1 MDNVLGTRPP
11 LHTEMD
17 TNPEK
22 ERHIQLLYEQVLKHY
37 NLIGTPEGL
46 DELKKELK
54 TTSITG
60 PVYIGVGDS
69 LEDIIVDGNVQTG
82 VFPKN
87 LQVAC
92 SNDYVY
98 VVYPASN
105 NVDVVMLMGCFEVPL
120 EARQTETIDGTDYY
134 VFRSSNA
141 YTYAGKLAFIV

>member
-1 MDNVLGTRPP
+1 MTLQDIVTFSKLSYFLSKLR
-11 LHTEMD
+11 TEIA
-17 TNPEK
+17 EK
-22 ERHIQLLYEQVLKHY
+22 YIS
-37 NLIGTPEGL
+37 
-46 DELKKELK
+46 K

-105 NVDVVMLMGCFEVPL
+105 TVDVVMLMGCFEVPL

>member
-1 MDNVLGTRPP
+1 MTLQDVVTFSKLSYFLSKLR
-11 LHTEMD
+11 TEIA
-17 TNPEK
+17 EK
-22 ERHIQLLYEQVLKHY
+22 YIS
-37 NLIGTPEGL
+37 
-46 DELKKELK
+46 K

>member
-1 MDNVLGTRPP
+1 MTLQDVVTFSKLSYFLSKLR
-11 LHTEMD
+11 TEIA
-17 TNPEK
+17 EK
-22 ERHIQLLYEQVLKHY
+22 YIS
-37 NLIGTPEGL
+37 
-46 DELKKELK
+46 K

-105 NVDVVMLMGCFEVPL
+105 DVDVVMLMGCFEVPL

>member
-1 MDNVLGTRPP
+1 MTLQDIVTFSKLSYFLSKLR
-11 LHTEMD
+11 TEIA
-17 TNPEK
+17 EK
-22 ERHIQLLYEQVLKHY
+22 YIS
-37 NLIGTPEGL
+37 
-46 DELKKELK
+46 K

>member
-1 MDNVLGTRPP
+1 MTLQDIVTFSKLSYFLSKLR
-11 LHTEMD
+11 TEIA
-17 TNPEK
+17 EK
-22 ERHIQLLYEQVLKHY
+22 YIS
-37 NLIGTPEGL
+37 
-46 DELKKELK
+46 K

-105 NVDVVMLMGCFEVPL
+105 DVDVVILMGCFEVTL

>member
-1 MDNVLGTRPP
+1 MTLQDIVTFSKLSYFLSKLR
-11 LHTEMD
+11 TEIA
-17 TNPEK
+17 EK
-22 ERHIQLLYEQVLKHY
+22 YIS
-37 NLIGTPEGL
+37 
-46 DELKKELK
+46 K

-69 LEDIIVDGNVQTG
+69 LEDIIADGNVQTG

-105 NVDVVMLMGCFEVPL
+105 DVDVVMLMGCFEVPL

>member
-1 MDNVLGTRPP
+1 MTFQDIVTFSKLSYFLSKLR
-11 LHTEMD
+11 TEIA
-17 TNPEK
+17 EK
-22 ERHIQLLYEQVLKHY
+22 YIS
-37 NLIGTPEGL
+37 
-46 DELKKELK
+46 K

-105 NVDVVMLMGCFEVPL
+105 DVDVVMLMGCFEVPL

>member
-1 MDNVLGTRPP
+1 MTLQDIVTFSKLSYFFSKLR
-11 LHTEMD
+11 TEIA
-17 TNPEK
+17 EK
-22 ERHIQLLYEQVLKHY
+22 YIS
-37 NLIGTPEGL
+37 
-46 DELKKELK
+46 K

-105 NVDVVMLMGCFEVPL
+105 DVDVVMLMGCFEVPL

>member
-1 MDNVLGTRPP
+1 MTLQDVVTFSKLSYFLSKLR
-11 LHTEMD
+11 TEIA
-17 TNPEK
+17 EK
-22 ERHIQLLYEQVLKHY
+22 YIS
-37 NLIGTPEGL
+37 
-46 DELKKELK
+46 K

-92 SNDYVY
+92 SNNYVY

-105 NVDVVMLMGCFEVPL
+105 DVDVVMLMGCFEVPL

>member
-1 MDNVLGTRPP
+1 MTLQDVVTFSKLSYFLSKLR
-11 LHTEMD
+11 TEIA
-17 TNPEK
+17 EK
-22 ERHIQLLYEQVLKHY
+22 YIS
-37 NLIGTPEGL
+37 
-46 DELKKELK
+46 K

-82 VFPKN
+82 VFRKN
-87 LQVAC
+87 LLVAC

-105 NVDVVMLMGCFEVPL
+105 DVDVVMLMGCFEVPL

>member
-1 MDNVLGTRPP
+1 MTLQDIVTFSKLSYFLSKLRI
-11 LHTEMD
+11 EIA
-17 TNPEK
+17 EK
-22 ERHIQLLYEQVLKHY
+22 YIS
-37 NLIGTPEGL
+37 
-46 DELKKELK
+46 K

>member
-1 MDNVLGTRPP
+1 M
-11 LHTEMD
+11 
-17 TNPEK
+17 
-22 ERHIQLLYEQVLKHY
+22 
-37 NLIGTPEGL
+37 
-46 DELKKELK
+46 
-54 TTSITG
+54 
-60 PVYIGVGDS
+60 
-69 LEDIIVDGNVQTG
+69 EDIIVDGNVQTG

-98 VVYPASN
+98 VVYPTSN
-105 NVDVVMLMGCFEVPL
+105 AVDVVILMGCFEVPL

>member
-1 MDNVLGTRPP
+1 MTLQDVVTFSKLSYFLSKLR
-11 LHTEMD
+11 TEIA
-17 TNPEK
+17 EK
-22 ERHIQLLYEQVLKHY
+22 YIS
-37 NLIGTPEGL
+37 
-46 DELKKELK
+46 K

-87 LQVAC
+87 LRVAC

-105 NVDVVMLMGCFEVPL
+105 DVDVVMLMGCFEVPL

>member
-1 MDNVLGTRPP
+1 MTLQDIVTFSKLSYFLSKLR
-11 LHTEMD
+11 TEIA
-17 TNPEK
+17 EK
-22 ERHIQLLYEQVLKHY
+22 YIS
-37 NLIGTPEGL
+37 
-46 DELKKELK
+46 K

-105 NVDVVMLMGCFEVPL
+105 DVDVVMLMGCFEVPL
-120 EARQTETIDGTDYY
+120 EARQTKTIDGTDYY

>member
-1 MDNVLGTRPP
+1 MTLQDIVTFSKLSYFLSKLR
-11 LHTEMD
+11 TEIA
-17 TNPEK
+17 EK
-22 ERHIQLLYEQVLKHY
+22 YIS
-37 NLIGTPEGL
+37 
-46 DELKKELK
+46 K

-92 SNDYVY
+92 SNNYVY

-105 NVDVVMLMGCFEVPL
+105 DVDVVMLMGCFEVPL